1 MKIDSFITGSYQ
13 APVSF
18 PSSSGA
24 AMNPGTHPLYCYP
37 IENTYEP
44 SERYLSR
51 ISLELQLIIFHD
63 TEDGISGGMNDE

>member
-1 MKIDSFITGSYQ
+1 
-13 APVSF
+13 
-18 PSSSGA
+18 
-24 AMNPGTHPLYCYP
+24 MNPGTHPLYCYP